1 MARYTRPPK
10 FDVLR
15 YRADPTGG
23 DDSST
28 AFQACIEDAADWAST
43 RGSAQ
48 VLVPPGVYK
57 IQDPSTSS
65 HATSSDGPIRFE
77 SGYNNITMSGYGAT
91 LKVGSN
97 GVGTAV
103 IRNFGSK
110 NKFLGFGIDLNE
122 GVALGSKN
130 NVGMQILGS
139 GSGGQFVD
147 GCDNTIQHVQ
157 VYNSRET
164 LIDYS
169 TGTVAYDHAGNA
181 AGARVVLLTGGSF
194 ASNVNRYFAIQIPAV
209 SGNWYTLDATT
220 PRIDSTTLKLRS
232 DDNPGADIAAGTSY
246 ILRGEPNQTQGH
258 DGIQILGGYRN
269 LITNVDVYDIGW
281 TAIRMAGG
289 DNRLQNFTCKD
300 FRGMGVRVLE
310 HTRCWITDG
319 CISSDYNT
327 ERMGILAD
335 AGSATDASSP
345 TNNNDVRVDWLWIKR
360 VQVHC
365 NAPADLDGAAT
376 CMKLAAVR
384 HAFVEDCYVYGDQ
397 EAATGTVGLRIED
410 CMGECYVK
418 NSYFYPGCFFTPTGS
433 SAVQGAITANANS
446 GGFAQ
451 LTLDVSTDDLVPGKS
466 LYVYGTG
473 IASYNREH
481 IITAIGTAGSMQVTT
496 HVPYVA
502 GSPAS
507 TSWAQS
513 VCDKIHFDNC
523 TFEHHSNV
531 GGTYHV
537 ENVVGREV
545 RFRNCNFRHYGDF
558 TTDYSDALYE
568 DYQAPRTAATSKL
581 GSILW
586 TVTNDNGFE
595 ILEMSNCLF
604 EFNSTNIV
612 KGLRTSDVGT
622 TATQTVTVP
631 VGATGNWKYTD
642 ADTGNSSAN
651 ISVTASAT
659 TARDAIQAITNANLS
674 LVAVS
679 RSGTGSG
686 ASPYVYTITFHGWP
700 GPKTIGT
707 IDNTGITSGP
717 VTIAAGTTGVASAML
732 VTSGK
737 TIGYG
742 NVIKN
747 QSTGSTFIVDINN
760 SGDGGATYPQR
771 ATLFNTMG
779 NQLGRYK
786 ASAVPTTRDVTYN
799 AGDVVWIDN
808 PGAGGRPF
816 YVCTVTG
823 KPATFQQ
830 AAALS

>member
-10 FDVLR
+10 FDVVR
-15 YRADPTGG
+15 YGADPTGN
-23 DDSST
+23 DDSS
-28 AFQACIEDAADWAST
+28 ARIQACIEDAADWAST
-43 RGSAQ
+43 RGKA
-48 VLVPPGVYK
+48 LITVPPGVYK
-57 IQDPSTSS
+57 VQDPDANS
-65 HATSSDGPIRFE
+65 HTTSSDGPIRFE
-77 SGYNNITMSGYGAT
+77 SGYNNITFSGYGAT
-91 LKVGSN
+91 FKVGAF

-103 IRNFGSK
+103 IRNFGSH
-110 NKFLGFGIDLNE
+110 NKLLGFGIDLNE
-122 GVALGSKN
+122 GVADGYKN
-130 NVGMQILGS
+130 NVGIQVLGS

-147 GCDNTIQHVQ
+147 GCDNTIRDVD

-169 TGTVAYDHAGNA
+169 TGTVSYDHAGNTK
-181 AGARVVLLTGGSF
+181 GNRVVLLTGGTF
-194 ASNVNRYFAIQIPAV
+194 ASDVNRYFAIQIPAI
-209 SGNWYTLDATT
+209 SGNWYTLAPTN
-220 PRIDSTTLKLRS
+220 PRIDSTTIQLS
-232 DDNPGADIAAGTSY
+232 SSDNPGADVAAGTSY
-246 ILRGEPNQTQGH
+246 ILRGEPHQTQGH

-269 LITNVDVYDIGW
+269 LITDVNVYDIGW

-289 DNRLQNFTCKD
+289 DNRLKNFTCKD

-319 CISSDYNT
+319 CISSDYNP

-360 VQVHC
+360 VQVKC
-365 NAPADLDGAAT
+365 NAYPDLDSYAT
-376 CMKLAAVR
+376 CMKMAAVR
-384 HAFVEDCYVYGDQ
+384 HCFIEDCHIYGDQ
-397 EAATGTVGLRIED
+397 EVGATVGLRIED

-418 NSYFYPGCFFTPTGS
+418 NSYLYPGAFWTPTGS
-433 SAVQGAITANANS
+433 SAVQGAITANAS
-446 GGFAQ
+446 SSGFAQ
-451 LTLDVSTDDLVPGKS
+451 LTLNVDCDDLVPGKS

-473 IASYNREH
+473 IAGYDREH
-481 IITAIGTAGSMQVTT
+481 IITALGATNSGIVIT

-502 GSPAS
+502 GTPAS
-507 TSWAQS
+507 TAWGQS
-513 VCDKIHFDNC
+513 VSDKIIFENC
-523 TFEHHSNV
+523 TFEHDSNTA
-531 GGTYHV
+531 GTYLC

-545 RFRNCNFRHYGDF
+545 RFRNCNFRQYGAF
-558 TTDYSDALYE
+558 TTAYSDSLYA
-568 DYQAPRTAATSKL
+568 DYQAPRTTGTGKL

-586 TVTNDNGFE
+586 DVTNDNGFE
-595 ILEMSNCLF
+595 ILELTNCLF
-604 EFNSTNIV
+604 EFNSTNIC
-612 KGLRTSDVGT
+612 KGLRGTNAGT

-659 TARDAIQAITNANLS
+659 TARDAIRAITNAGLS
-674 LVAVS
+674 VIAVS
-679 RSGTGSG
+679 RAGTGSG
-686 ASPYVYTITFHGWP
+686 ASPFVYTITFHGWP
-700 GPKTIGT
+700 GPKTTGT
-707 IDNTGITSGP
+707 IDNAGITSGP
-717 VTIAAGTTGVASAML
+717 VTIAAGTTGVASTQL

-742 NVIKN
+742 NIIRN
-747 QSTGSTFIVDINN
+747 QSTGTTYLIETTN
-760 SGDGGATYPQR
+760 SGDGGVTYPQR

-786 ASAVPTTRDVTYN
+786 AASVPTTRDVTFN
-799 AGDVVWIDN
+799 AGDVIWIDN
-808 PGAGGRPF
+808 PGSGGRPF